1 MNTFNR
7 KNISMALIISLGAI
21 FSVNASAAPSS
32 IEDSI
37 SEMVLAQGQQVMND
51 LTMQLQQS
59 ITTEISNFSI
69 NFSFDDSITESLAWL
84 TEDQVTVIDETNPA
98 QQSK

>member
-7 KNISMALIISLGAI
+7 KNISMALIISLGAV
-21 FSVNASAAPSS
+21 FSVNASATPSS

>member
-1 MNTFNR
+1 
-7 KNISMALIISLGAI
+7 MALIISLGAV
-21 FSVNASAAPSS
+21 FSVNASATPSS

>member
-7 KNISMALIISLGAI
+7 KNISMTLIISLGVI
-21 FSVNASAAPSS
+21 FSVNANAVPTSS
-32 IEDSI
+32 IESSI

-59 ITTEISNFSI
+59 ITAEINSFSI
-69 NFSFDDSITESLAWL
+69 NFSFDDTLTQSLAWL
-84 TEDQVTVIDETNPA
+84 TEDQTTMTK
-98 QQSK
+98 QTKQ